1 MSAAQA
7 PVACCPFGALPW
19 KLTAGGQAAPP
30 ALCCPGQAW
39 ETDMSLVP
47 VPGSTSPTGIKSIV
61 TPGWG
66 KGHLTGQKGG
76 AAQSRV

>member
-1 MSAAQA
+1 
-7 PVACCPFGALPW
+7 
-19 KLTAGGQAAPP
+19 
-30 ALCCPGQAW
+30 
-39 ETDMSLVP
+39 MSLVP

>member
-1 MSAAQA
+1 
-7 PVACCPFGALPW
+7 
-19 KLTAGGQAAPP
+19 
-30 ALCCPGQAW
+30 
-39 ETDMSLVP
+39 MSLVP
-47 VPGSTSPTGIKSIV
+47 VPGSISPTAISPTGIKSIV